1 VRSGGEST
9 NAEPGDPGRRSLNHR
24 YAFDAGFESLTE
36 REVEVLRLIAEGARS
51 RDIATRL
58 GISYATV
65 RSHIRSV
72 GSKLDVH
79 SKGEAVARARELAI
93 IA

>member
-1 VRSGGEST
+1 V
-9 NAEPGDPGRRSLNHR
+9 NHLR
-24 YAFDAGFESLTE
+24 AFADQVESLTA
-36 REVEVLRLIAEGARS
+36 REVEVLRLIAEGAGS

-72 GSKLDVH
+72 GAKLGVH
-79 SKGEAVARARELAI
+79 SKGEAVVKAKRLAI
-93 IA
+93 IG

>member
-1 VRSGGEST
+1 V
-9 NAEPGDPGRRSLNHR
+9 NPR
-24 YAFDAGFESLTE
+24 YLFDGQVESLTA
-36 REVEVLRLIAEGARS
+36 REIEVLRLVAEGAGS

-72 GSKLDVH
+72 GAKLGVH
-79 SKGEAVARARELAI
+79 SKGEAVVKAKRLAI
-93 IA
+93 IG